1 MKLKFLSNPNW
12 IIIFYLSVTV
22 TKIIVILVPLVETPC
37 EQTCL
42 CLCNFLTIFS
52 FSWDIHR
59 IFFETFLLSQKIAP
73 ILAPLPLNFNNENF
87 QELCT
92 IKKYKK
98 CNLENYMNLL
108 GFLNYAPIGLEFSS
122 IGSQRISPGDSFG
135 GISIFDLFMQIIS
148 CQKCQF
154 SQPLKSDMKQMSP
167 LETSFENTLPLFC
180 HQSAHD

>member
-42 CLCNFLTIFS
+42 RLCTFLTIFS

-59 IFFETFLLSQKIAP
+59 IFFETFLFPQKIAP
-73 ILAPLPLNFNNENF
+73 ILAPSPLNFNNKNF

-98 CNLENYMNLL
+98 CNLENYMYL
-108 GFLNYAPIGLEFSS
+108 GCSIMHQLVWNFPLSVLKEYLQGTRLAEF
-122 IGSQRISPGDSFG
+122 
-135 GISIFDLFMQIIS
+135 
-148 CQKCQF
+148 QF
-154 SQPLKSDMKQMSP
+154 SICLCELYHARNANFHSLSKVIWNKWAPWRRTLKIR
-167 LETSFENTLPLFC
+167 C
-180 HQSAHD
+180 HYFAINRRMIK